1 MGYSTVPS
9 ERDLLRMPNF
19 GLNKI
24 LQIIFG
30 ATLLF
35 ALPDAQALVIHSIEV
50 TCPIDGEKF
59 RADQAASYTV
69 AGQFLDMKPF
79 GAMIAPPQLPKCPT
93 SGFLIYKENFS
104 EAEIQ
109 TLKEFVSS
117 NQWRRLI
124 GRNTD
129 YYLIAK
135 LRAHL
140 GETPAQLKFVLLQA
154 TWEPKSQP
162 KYRQYAK
169 TALEAYNEALK
180 EEYVDRQQWLSDQ
193 LVAGELERRLRQF
206 DKALIRFASLE
217 NDPDMQ
223 SSRFREILELQL
235 KLINAKNSGPHKIQ

>member
-1 MGYSTVPS
+1 
-9 ERDLLRMPNF
+9 MPNF

-30 ATLLF
+30 ATLLL

-79 GAMIAPPQLPKCPT
+79 GATIAPPPLPKCPT
-93 SGFLIYKENFS
+93 SRFLIYKENFS

-180 EEYVDRQQWLSDQ
+180 GEYVDRQQWLSDQ

-206 DKALIRFASLE
+206 DKALIRFASLSTYKE
-217 NDPDMQ
+217 AQ
-223 SSRFREILELQL
+223 AGVFQRIVALQL
-235 KLINAKNSGPHKIQ
+235 KLIHERNAEPKKIL